1 MRGLE
6 RSQLT
11 VATSMLLL
19 HETKVV
25 DLELLEIE

>member
-11 VATSMLLL
+11 VATSMLFL

-25 DLELLEIE
+25 DLELLEME